1 MAQLRRRLPEPFT
14 AFVALEQ
21 DAVSIADYSSELVP
35 GLLQTADYARA
46 LRRAYLHQ
54 DDEQTTERWLAVR
67 SKRQAR
73 LTGPDPAT
81 YWVVLNEAVLLRP
94 VGGEAVMNAQLRHM
108 IELSNLSNVTIQVL
122 PFNVGAHPAMDGSFT
137 IFWFA
142 DEAAPPIV
150 STEHPTSSLYLERST
165 DTDRYRLI
173 FDHVRARALD
183 PDRSISMIT
192 SLIDRTQGP
201 NGGE

>member
-1 MAQLRRRLPEPFT
+1 M
-14 AFVALEQ
+14 
-21 DAVSIADYSSELVP
+21 
-35 GLLQTADYARA
+35 
-46 LRRAYLHQ
+46 
-54 DDEQTTERWLAVR
+54 
-67 SKRQAR
+67 
-73 LTGPDPAT
+73 T

-94 VGGEAVMNAQLRHM
+94 IGSQEIMNDQLRHM

-122 PFNVGAHPAMDGSFT
+122 PFAAGAHPAMDGSFT

-150 STEHPTSSLYLERST
+150 STEHPTSSLYLERSS

-183 PDRSISMIT
+183 PDRSISMIAGV
-192 SLIDRTQGP
+192 IDRS
-201 NGGE
+201 